1 MKKNLTFDFIYGIHA
16 VTNLL
21 VADSAKIKKIIIQNN
36 IDNKKLKNIIEL
48 AAKKNVAVTY
58 HDKVKFEEFIKSN
71 KISNNIQG
79 VIAEIDFG
87 RFLYKETD
95 LSNLLNKEINKNLI
109 LILDSIQ
116 DPHNMGAIIRT
127 AECLGVD
134 FIIVPKDNSCK
145 INATVFKTSS
155 GAVSYIPIIEVV
167 NLRRVICEL
176 KSKGIWVYGATGYTN
191 MDLYQSDFTDDSIAI
206 VMGAE
211 GEGIRKLIQ
220 SECDYLIKIPMNG
233 KTESLNVS
241 VATGVILSEVVRQ
254 RSIKG
259 G

>member
-1 MKKNLTFDFIYGIHA
+1 MKKSLNFDFIYGIHA

-21 VADSAKIKKIIIQNN
+21 VADSTKIKKIIIQKNTE
-36 IDNKKLKNIIEL
+36 NKKLQNIIEL
-48 AAKKNVAVTY
+48 ADNN
-58 HDKVKFEEFIKSN
+58 KVSVSFFEKVQFDNFLKIN

-79 VIAEIDFG
+79 VIAEIEFNK
-87 RFLYKETD
+87 FLYKETD
-95 LSNLLNKEINKNLI
+95 ISKFLNPENKNLI

-134 FIIVPKDNSCK
+134 CIIVPKDNSCK

-155 GAVSYIPIIEVV
+155 GAICYLPIIEVV
-167 NLRRVICEL
+167 NLRRVICDL
-176 KSKGIWVYGATGYTN
+176 KSRGIWIYGATGCTD
-191 MDLYQSDFTDDSIAI
+191 MDLYQSDFSDDSVAI

-220 SECDYLIKIPMNG
+220 QECDYLIKIPMSGN
-233 KTESLNVS
+233 TESLNVS
-241 VATGVILSEVVRQ
+241 VATGVILSEVIRQ
-254 RSIKG
+254 RSIN
-259 G
+259 